1 MTKERKAAIS
11 QWRDVLA
18 QLLRMRYNPTSSC
31 GFSVPRYI
39 YKNDMGYDW
48 RANCWFCT
56 YIRKHGEGSQGCE
69 RCPLFK
75 YSVAHKP
82 SIRKFYPLY
91 TRDYC
96 GCTGLW
102 SLYERVKN
110 TDNDINDR
118 IAACKLIIQALQG
131 QQIWTYET
139 KEEVEE

>member
-18 QLLRMRYNPTSSC
+18 QLLRIKQDNPTY
-31 GFSVPRYI
+31 RYI
-39 YKNDMGYDW
+39 FKNDMGYEW
-48 RANCWFCT
+48 SANCWFCT
-56 YIRKHGEGSQGCE
+56 YIRKYGEGSQGCGK
-69 RCPLFK
+69 CPLFK

-96 GCTGLW
+96 GCTGPW

-110 TDNDINDR
+110 PDNDINDR
-118 IAACKLIIQALQG
+118 IAACKLIIQALYG
-131 QQIWTYET
+131 EHIWAYET
-139 KEEVEE
+139 KEADND

>member
-18 QLLRMRYNPTSSC
+18 QLLSIKRDNPTY
-31 GFSVPRYI
+31 RYI

-48 RANCWFCT
+48 SANCWFCT
-56 YIRKHGEGSQGCE
+56 YIRKHGEGSQGCG

-110 TDNDINDR
+110 TDNDIYDR
-118 IAACKLIIQALQG
+118 IAACKLIISALKG
-131 QQIWTYET
+131 KHIWTYET

>member
-11 QWRDVLA
+11 QWQNVLE
-18 QLLRMRYNPTSSC
+18 QLLRMRDNPTYISM
-31 GFSVPRYI
+31 YI
-39 YKNDMGYDW
+39 YKKNMGYDW
-48 RANCWFCT
+48 VSNCWLCT
-56 YIRKHGEGSQGCE
+56 YIRKHGEGSQGCG

-139 KEEVEE
+139 KEADND